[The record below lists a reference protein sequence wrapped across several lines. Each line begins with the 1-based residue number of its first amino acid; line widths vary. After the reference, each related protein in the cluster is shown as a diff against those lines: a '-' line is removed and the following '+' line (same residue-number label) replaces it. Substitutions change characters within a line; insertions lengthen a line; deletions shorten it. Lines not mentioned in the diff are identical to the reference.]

1 LDQPSN
7 FTIEKALIS
16 VKYKMRKRK
25 PNKNI
30 LSTKDFIL
38 RMGKFFLISMSF
50 MVVSL
55 LIGVLGYR
63 HYANLSWIDSF
74 YNASMIL
81 TGMGPGSILTTTGGK
96 VFSSLYALF
105 SGIVFLTTAAI
116 FISPIAHRLLH
127 LLHVDED
134 DEEAE

>member
-1 LDQPSN
+1 M
-7 FTIEKALIS
+7 IK
-16 VKYKMRKRK
+16 KRK

-30 LSTKDFIL
+30 LSPRDFTL
-38 RMGKFFLISMSF
+38 RMIKFFLISMVF
-50 MVVSL
+50 MAVSL
-55 LIGVLGYR
+55 LIGVIGYR

-127 LLHVDED
+127 VLHVDED
-134 DEEAE
+134 EESVG

>member
-1 LDQPSN
+1 MM
-7 FTIEKALIS
+7 K
-16 VKYKMRKRK
+16 KRK

-30 LSTKDFIL
+30 LSTKDFTL
-38 RMGKFFLISMSF
+38 RMIKFFLISMSF
-50 MVVSL
+50 MAVSL
-55 LIGVLGYR
+55 LIGILGYR

-81 TGMGPGSILTTTGGK
+81 TGMGPGSTLTTTGGK

-105 SGIVFLTTAAI
+105 SGMVFLTTAAI

-127 LLHVDED
+127 ILHVDED
-134 DEEAE
+134 DATSEN

>member
-1 LDQPSN
+1 MM
-7 FTIEKALIS
+7 K
-16 VKYKMRKRK
+16 KRK

-30 LSTKDFIL
+30 LSPKDFAL
-38 RMGKFFLISMSF
+38 RMIKFFLISMGF
-50 MVVSL
+50 MAISL
-55 LIGVLGYR
+55 LIGVIGYR
-63 HYANLSWIDSF
+63 HYANLSWVDSF

-81 TGMGPGSILTTTGGK
+81 TGMGPGNVLTTAGGK

-127 LLHVDED
+127 VLHVD
-134 DEEAE
+134 DEELIEEN

>member
-1 LDQPSN
+1 M
-7 FTIEKALIS
+7 K
-16 VKYKMRKRK
+16 KKRK

-30 LSTKDFIL
+30 LSPKDFTL
-38 RMGKFFLISMSF
+38 RLVKFFLISMSF
-50 MVVSL
+50 MLVSL

-81 TGMGPGSILTTTGGK
+81 TGMGPGNVLTTTGGK

-127 LLHVDED
+127 LLHVDEE
-134 DEEAE
+134 DEVIE

>member
-1 LDQPSN
+1 M
-7 FTIEKALIS
+7 IK
-16 VKYKMRKRK
+16 KRK

-30 LSTKDFIL
+30 LSPKDFTIRL
-38 RMGKFFLISMSF
+38 IKFFLISMIF
-50 MVVSL
+50 MGISL
-55 LIGVLGYR
+55 FIGVIGYR

-81 TGMGPGSILTTTGGK
+81 TGMGPGNVLTTTGGK

-105 SGIVFLTTAAI
+105 SGIIFLTTAAI

-127 LLHVDED
+127 LMHVDDED
-134 DEEAE
+134 PTVEN

>member
-1 LDQPSN
+1 MM
-7 FTIEKALIS
+7 K
-16 VKYKMRKRK
+16 KRK

-30 LSTKDFIL
+30 LSPRDFTL
-38 RMGKFFLISMSF
+38 RMIKFFLISLVF
-50 MVVSL
+50 MAVSL
-55 LIGVLGYR
+55 LIGVIGYR

-134 DEEAE
+134 EESTE